1 MNRILLVDDEASILK
16 ALRRVLALVPC
27 SYDGIEFKLQV
38 DVADSAPAALE
49 RIRHTAYELIL
60 SDFRMPGMDGVAL
73 LKEAMLIQPD
83 AARMI
88 LSGYADL
95 NAVMAA
101 INEAKIVRFLS
112 KPWNDYELVSA
123 IGQALAYRA
132 LLLENQRLADLVR
145 LQRGQISA
153 EEVERKRLESQ
164 EPGITQVHWAEDG
177 SVILDEELAREFEA
191 LQETAHAGKH

>member
-16 ALRRVLALVPC
+16 ALRRVLSLVPC
-27 SYDGIEFKLQV
+27 RYDGLTYRLEIDLANSPEE
-38 DVADSAPAALE
+38 ALE
-49 RIRHTAYELIL
+49 KIRHVAYDLIL

-73 LKEAMLIQPD
+73 LKEAMTLQPE

-95 NAVMAA
+95 ESVMKA
-101 INEAKIVRFLS
+101 INEAQIVRFLS

-132 LLLENQRLADLVR
+132 LLVENRRLADLVR
-145 LQRGQISA
+145 VQQGKLTA
-153 EEVERKRLESQ
+153 EDFERKRLEDE
-164 EPGITQVHWAEDG
+164 EPGITQVRWGPDG
-177 SVILDEELAREFEA
+177 SVMLDEDLARQLESRD
-191 LQETAHAGKH
+191 